1 MKLIKKT
8 NLGKCTGPVY
18 DLTIQDNSNYMI
30 TENDIIVHNSGKSF
44 VSGKVT
50 GGQGLKF
57 INSDVYFE
65 HLLDKA
71 GLGMNI
77 EKLYGSPETKT
88 QADTLRNRA
97 KELAKKGE
105 ANYLEGR
112 LGVIFDGTGD
122 DYTKIVNLR
131 QKCIELGYDTY
142 MIFVN
147 TSLDVA
153 LQRNQARERTVP
165 INVVK
170 DSWYDVQANLGKF
183 QNLFGRNN
191 IVIIDNN
198 QFNENILNKVWKQ
211 IMGIVKAPVENP
223 IGKQWIQKQLDLKKR

>member
-1 MKLIKKT
+1 MKLLTLLKES
-8 NLGKCTGPVY
+8 LGLNEGVY
-18 DLTIQDNSNYMI
+18 DPGILKAFFLAGGPG
-30 TENDIIVHNSGKSF
+30 SGKSF

-57 INSDVYFE
+57 INSDAYFE
-65 HLLDKA
+65 RLLRKA
-71 GLGMNI
+71 GMGMDI
-77 EKLYGSPETKT
+77 EKLYGAEDTKIKV
-88 QADTLRNRA
+88 DTLRSKA
-97 KELAKKGE
+97 KASAKRTE

-122 DYTKIVNLR
+122 DYEKIEGLR

-170 DSWYDVQANLGKF
+170 DSWNSVQNNLGKF
-183 QNLFGRNN
+183 QNLFGREN
-191 IVIIDNN
+191 IIIVDNN
-198 QFNENILNKVWKQ
+198 TFNENVLNKVWKQ
-211 IMGIVKAPVENP
+211 VMKLVKNPVKNP
-223 IGKQWIQKQLDLKKR
+223 IGKNWIESQLAMKKR

>member
-1 MKLIKKT
+1 MKLLTLLKES
-8 NLGKCTGPVY
+8 LGLNEGVY
-18 DLTIQDNSNYMI
+18 DPGILKAFFLAGGPG
-30 TENDIIVHNSGKSF
+30 SGKSF

-57 INSDVYFE
+57 INSDAYFE
-65 HLLDKA
+65 RLLKKA
-71 GLGMNI
+71 GMGMDI
-77 EKLYGSPETKT
+77 EKLYGAEDTKIKV
-88 QADTLRNRA
+88 DTLRSKA
-97 KELAKKGE
+97 KASAKRTE

-122 DYTKIVNLR
+122 DYEKIEGLR

-170 DSWYDVQANLGKF
+170 DSWNSVQNNLGKF
-183 QNLFGRNN
+183 QNLFGRENM
-191 IVIIDNN
+191 IVVDNN
-198 QFNENILNKVWKQ
+198 EFKENVLNKVWKQ
-211 IMGIVKAPVENP
+211 IMNIVNNPVKNP
-223 IGKQWIQKQLDLKKR
+223 IGKNWIASQLAMKKR

>member
-1 MKLIKKT
+1 MKLI
-8 NLGKCTGPVY
+8 NLLKESLGLNEGVY
-18 DLTIQDNSNYMI
+18 DPGILK
-30 TENDIIVHNSGKSF
+30 VFFLAGGPGSGKSF
-44 VSGKVT
+44 VSAKVT

-57 INSDVYFE
+57 INSDAYFE
-65 HLLDKA
+65 RLLRKA
-71 GLGMNI
+71 GMGMDI
-77 EKLYGSPETKT
+77 EKLYGAE
-88 QADTLRNRA
+88 DTRIKVDALRA
-97 KELAKKGE
+97 KAKASAKRTE

-122 DYTKIVNLR
+122 DYEKIEGLR

-170 DSWYDVQANLGKF
+170 DSWNNVQNNLGKF
-183 QNLFGRNN
+183 QNLFGREN
-191 IVIIDNN
+191 IIIVDNN
-198 QFNENILNKVWKQ
+198 TFNENVLNKVWKQ
-211 IMGIVKAPVENP
+211 VMKLVNNPVKNP
-223 IGKQWIQKQLDLKKR
+223 IGKKWIETQLAMKKR

>member
-1 MKLIKKT
+1 MKLLTLLKES
-8 NLGKCTGPVY
+8 LGLNEGVY
-18 DLTIQDNSNYMI
+18 DPGILKAFFLAGGPG
-30 TENDIIVHNSGKSF
+30 SGKSF

-57 INSDVYFE
+57 INSDAYFE
-65 HLLDKA
+65 RLLKKA
-71 GLGMNI
+71 GMGMDI
-77 EKLYGSPETKT
+77 EKLYGAEDTKIKV
-88 QADTLRNRA
+88 DTLRSKA
-97 KELAKKGE
+97 KASAKRTE

-122 DYTKIVNLR
+122 DYEKIEGLR

-170 DSWYDVQANLGKF
+170 DSWNSVQNNLGKF
-183 QNLFGRNN
+183 QNLFGRENM
-191 IVIIDNN
+191 IVVDNN
-198 QFNENILNKVWKQ
+198 EFKENVLKKVWKQ
-211 IMGIVKAPVENP
+211 IMNIVNNPVKNP
-223 IGKQWIQKQLDLKKR
+223 IGKNWIASQLAMKKR

>member
-1 MKLIKKT
+1 MKLI
-8 NLGKCTGPVY
+8 NLLKESLGLNEGVY
-18 DLTIQDNSNYMI
+18 DPGILK
-30 TENDIIVHNSGKSF
+30 VFFLAGGPGSGKSF

-57 INSDVYFE
+57 INSDAYFE
-65 HLLDKA
+65 RLLRKT
-71 GLGMNI
+71 GMGMDI
-77 EKLYGSPETKT
+77 EKLYGAEDTKIKV
-88 QADTLRNRA
+88 DTLRSKA
-97 KELAKKGE
+97 KASAKRTE

-122 DYTKIVNLR
+122 DYEKIEGLR

-170 DSWYDVQANLGKF
+170 DSWNSVQNNLGKF
-183 QNLFGRNN
+183 QNLFGRENM
-191 IVIIDNN
+191 IVVDNN
-198 QFNENILNKVWKQ
+198 EFKENVLNKVWRQVMK
-211 IMGIVKAPVENP
+211 IVKNPVKNP
-223 IGKQWIQKQLDLKKR
+223 IGKKWIESQLAMKKR